1 MDQSLVELTQK
12 IDQLT
17 AQVAYLTEQAQLA
30 ERQRR
35 DRAELMHDLTPVVNE
50 AFRLS
55 VEQLEEVEQYVDL
68 SDLLNILKRVLRNGR
83 NIEKALDQLESL
95 MDFSETVGPITDQA
109 FSQAVDVLATME
121 NKGYFLFARGGMQI
135 MDNIVTS
142 FSEDDVRLLGEN
154 IVLILQTI
162 KAMTQPEIMNF
173 ARNMAQAIEEQ
184 QEEPDVN
191 IGYRYLLQQMRNPDV
206 RRGFALTMRV
216 MSSIGKT
223 TGDNRQTVAAARLN

>member
-1 MDQSLVELTQK
+1 MDQSLAELNQK
-12 IDQLT
+12 IDLLT
-17 AQVAYLTEQAQLA
+17 TQVAYLTEQAQQA

-35 DRAELMHDLTPVVNE
+35 DREELMRDLTPVVNE

-68 SDLLNILKRVLRNGR
+68 NDLLNILKRVLRNGR
-83 NIEKALDQLESL
+83 NIEKMLDQLESL

-121 NKGYFLFARGGMQI
+121 HKGYFVFARGGMQI

-142 FSEDDVRLLGEN
+142 FSEEDIHLLGDN
-154 IVLILQTI
+154 VVLILQTI

-173 ARNMAQAIEEQ
+173 ARNMAQAIEQ
-184 QEEPDVN
+184 QDETEVN

-206 RRGFALTMRV
+206 RRGLALTMRV
-216 MSSIGKT
+216 LSSIGKT
-223 TGDNRQTVAAARLN
+223 TGDNRPPVTAAHLN

>member
-1 MDQSLVELTQK
+1 MDQSLADLNQK

-17 AQVAYLTEQAQLA
+17 MQVAYLTEQAQMA

-35 DRAELMHDLTPVVNE
+35 DREELMRDLTPVVNE

-83 NIEKALDQLESL
+83 NIEKMLDQLESL

-109 FSQAVDVLATME
+109 FSQAVDALATME
-121 NKGYFLFARGGMQI
+121 QKGYFLFARGGMQI

-142 FSEDDVRLLGEN
+142 FSEEDVRLLGEN
-154 IVLILQTI
+154 VVLILQTI

-173 ARNMAQAIEEQ
+173 ARNMAQAIEQ
-184 QEEPDVN
+184 QDDAEVN

-216 MSSIGKT
+216 LSSIGKT
-223 TGDNRQTVAAARLN
+223 TGDNRQPVAARLN

>member
-1 MDQSLVELTQK
+1 MDQSLADLNQK

-17 AQVAYLTEQAQLA
+17 MQVAYLTEQAQLA

-35 DRAELMHDLTPVVNE
+35 DREELMRDLTPVVNE

-68 SDLLNILKRVLRNGR
+68 SDLFNILKRVLRSGR
-83 NIEKALDQLESL
+83 NIEKMLDQLESL

-121 NKGYFLFARGGMQI
+121 HKGYFVFARGGMQI

-142 FSEDDVRLLGEN
+142 FSEEDVQLLGEN
-154 IVLILQTI
+154 VVLILQTI

-173 ARNMAQAIEEQ
+173 ARNMAQAMEQ
-184 QEEPDVN
+184 QDDAEVN

-206 RRGFALTMRV
+206 RRGLALTMRV
-216 MSSIGKT
+216 LSSIGKT
-223 TGDNRQTVAAARLN
+223 TGDNRQPVAAARLN

>member
-1 MDQSLVELTQK
+1 MDQSLADLNQK

-17 AQVAYLTEQAQLA
+17 MQVAYLTQQAQMA

-35 DRAELMHDLTPVVNE
+35 DREELMRDLTPVVNE

-83 NIEKALDQLESL
+83 NIEKMLDQLESL

-109 FSQAVDVLATME
+109 FSQAVDALATME
-121 NKGYFLFARGGMQI
+121 QKGYFLFARGGMQI

-142 FSEDDVRLLGEN
+142 FSEEDVRLLGEN
-154 IVLILQTI
+154 VVLILQTI

-173 ARNMAQAIEEQ
+173 ARNMAQAIEQ
-184 QEEPDVN
+184 QDDAEVN

-216 MSSIGKT
+216 LSSIGKT
-223 TGDNRQTVAAARLN
+223 TGDNRQPVAARLN

>member
-1 MDQSLVELTQK
+1 MDQSLAELTHK

-55 VEQLEEVEQYVDL
+55 VEQLEDIEQYVDL
-68 SDLLNILKRVLRNGR
+68 HDLFNILKRVLRNGR
-83 NIEKALDQLESL
+83 NIEKMLDQLESL
-95 MDFSETVGPITDQA
+95 MDFSATVGPITDQA
-109 FSQAVDVLATME
+109 FSQAVDALATLE
-121 NKGYFLFARGGMQI
+121 HKGYFVFARGGMQI

-142 FSEDDVRLLGEN
+142 FSAEDVHLLGDN

-173 ARNMAQAIEEQ
+173 ARNMAQAMEQ
-184 QEEPDVN
+184 QPEGAEIN
-191 IGYRYLLQQMRNPDV
+191 ISYRYLLQQMRNPDV

-216 MSSIGKT
+216 LSSIGKAT
-223 TGDNRQTVAAARLN
+223 NDNRQSVAAGLN

>member
-1 MDQSLVELTQK
+1 MDQSLVELNQK

-17 AQVAYLTEQAQLA
+17 AQVAYLAEQAQLA

-35 DRAELMHDLTPVVNE
+35 DREELLRDLTPVVNE

-68 SDLLNILKRVLRNGR
+68 SDLFNILKRVLRSGR
-83 NIEKALDQLESL
+83 NIEKMLDQLESL

-121 NKGYFLFARGGMQI
+121 HKGYFVFARGGMQI

-142 FSEDDVRLLGEN
+142 FSEEDVQLLGEN
-154 IVLILQTI
+154 VVLILQTI

-173 ARNMAQAIEEQ
+173 ARNMAQAMEQ
-184 QEEPDVN
+184 QDDAEVN

-206 RRGFALTMRV
+206 RRGLALTMRV
-216 MSSIGKT
+216 LSSIGKT
-223 TGDNRQTVAAARLN
+223 TGDNRQPVAAARLN

>member
-1 MDQSLVELTQK
+1 MDQYLAELNQK
-12 IDQLT
+12 IDLLT
-17 AQVAYLTEQAQLA
+17 AQVAYLTEQAQQA

-35 DRAELMHDLTPVVNE
+35 DREELMRDLTPVVNE

-68 SDLLNILKRVLRNGR
+68 NDLLNILKRVLRNGR
-83 NIEKALDQLESL
+83 NIEKMLDQLESL

-121 NKGYFLFARGGMQI
+121 HKGYFVFARGGMQI

-142 FSEDDVRLLGEN
+142 FSEEDIHLLGDN
-154 IVLILQTI
+154 VVLILQTI

-173 ARNMAQAIEEQ
+173 ARNMVQAIEQ
-184 QEEPDVN
+184 QDEAEVN

-206 RRGFALTMRV
+206 RRGLALTMRV
-216 MSSIGKT
+216 LSSIGKT
-223 TGDNRQTVAAARLN
+223 TGDNRPPVTAARLN

>member
-1 MDQSLVELTQK
+1 MDQSLAELTHK

-55 VEQLEEVEQYVDL
+55 VEQLEDIEQYVDL
-68 SDLLNILKRVLRNGR
+68 HDLFNILKRVLRNGR
-83 NIEKALDQLESL
+83 NIEKMLDQLESL
-95 MDFSETVGPITDQA
+95 MDFSATVGPITDQA
-109 FSQAVDVLATME
+109 FSQAVDALATLE
-121 NKGYFLFARGGMQI
+121 HKGYFVFARGGMQI

-142 FSEDDVRLLGEN
+142 FSAEDVHLLGDN

-173 ARNMAQAIEEQ
+173 ARNMAQAMEQ
-184 QEEPDVN
+184 QPEGTEIN
-191 IGYRYLLQQMRNPDV
+191 ISYRYLLQQMRNPDV

-216 MSSIGKT
+216 LSSIGKAT
-223 TGDNRQTVAAARLN
+223 NDNRQSVAAGLN